1 MYLAADTAGEDSQPI
16 FNYWVGGCV
25 FFVIFMFVCSFF
37 ILNLVISVSI
47 DKVRAA
53 WQEGAVG

>member
-47 DKVRAA
+47 DKVRAIMA
-53 WQEGAVG
+53 RG